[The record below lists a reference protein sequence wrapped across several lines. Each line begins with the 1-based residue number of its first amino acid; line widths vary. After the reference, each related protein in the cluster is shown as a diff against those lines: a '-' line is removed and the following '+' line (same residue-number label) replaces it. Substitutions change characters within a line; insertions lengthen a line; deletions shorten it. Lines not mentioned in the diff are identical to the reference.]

1 MSVLKS
7 NILPRLTRLLKHLF
21 VGSLTFVGITLYRA
35 GLGRLVAR
43 LNRKVPKVLML
54 HCCEQTETDF
64 TRGLAINATPSQFA
78 SHLQFLS
85 RYYRIIPLAELMLG
99 SPPEYT
105 VAITFDDGFRSVYEQ
120 AWPLLRSRGL
130 SATCCLTTDV
140 IGNRALIWI
149 NEMNWFLHRHGEVAR
164 PIVAGSLRL
173 SPRLSASE
181 LVESARLLN
190 DPYKTSEILKRLRAE
205 ICCDPEATARSH
217 RLYLDWNEIEE
228 MAAGG
233 MTFGNHTCSHPML
246 ENLKEDQARAEIR
259 EAGSVLARLPGACQ
273 VLAYPFGSHNAS
285 TVRIAREL
293 GYVCLLEVEGT
304 NSPLDLASIGRI
316 NVSSMSTAALF
327 ARMEIVEP
335 VKSALKRGFRRA
347 RRRHAAASSKALPP

>member
-1 MSVLKS
+1 MSVLKW
-7 NILPRLTRLLKHLF
+7 NILPGLTRLLKHLF
-21 VGSLTFVGITLYRA
+21 DGSLAFVGIALYRT

-43 LNRKVPKVLML
+43 LNRQAPKVLML
-54 HCCEQTETDF
+54 HCCEETETDF

-99 SPPEYT
+99 SPPEYA
-105 VAITFDDGFRSVYEQ
+105 VAITFDDGFRSVHEQ

-149 NEMNWFLHRHGEVAR
+149 NEMNWFLNRHGDVAR
-164 PIVAGSLRL
+164 PIVAESLRL
-173 SPRLSASE
+173 SPKLAASE
-181 LVESARLLN
+181 LVESARLLK
-190 DPYKTSEILKRLRAE
+190 DPYKTSEILKRLRAATGCE
-205 ICCDPEATARSH
+205 PEAIALSH
-217 RLYLDWNEIEE
+217 RLYLDWNEIDE

-246 ENLKEDQARAEIR
+246 ENLTEDQARSEIR
-259 EAGSVLARLPGACQ
+259 EAGSVLAKLPGACQ
-273 VLAYPFGSHNAS
+273 ILAYPFGSHNAS

-304 NSPLDLASIGRI
+304 NSPLDPASIGRI
-316 NVSSMSTAALF
+316 NVCSMSTAALF
-327 ARMEIVEP
+327 ARMEVVEP
-335 VKSALKRGFRRA
+335 VKLALKRGFRRT
-347 RRRHAAASSKALPP
+347 RRRQAAACSRALG